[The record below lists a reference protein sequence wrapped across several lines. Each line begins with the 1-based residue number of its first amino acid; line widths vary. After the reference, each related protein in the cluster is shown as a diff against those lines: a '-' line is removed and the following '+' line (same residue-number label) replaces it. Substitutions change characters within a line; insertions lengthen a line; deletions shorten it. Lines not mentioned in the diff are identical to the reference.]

1 MIGGATIIEGVPL
14 LRITL
19 PIIFAALAIPSQQ
32 VPPVPP
38 LPLPPV
44 QPVPSLPEPQVLQP
58 VQSLPSSVRW
68 HVALPARAI
77 ASPTIAGE
85 IIVVPLQS
93 GHVVAYSGND
103 GKEVWRV
110 PMRADQAIVAHE
122 TLLLVAAGEMIHA
135 LDARDGRVLWEVP
148 SGTVTA
154 PLLVQGGWV
163 IAAAA
168 GQVAAFREI
177 DGAKVWSRDSP
188 PQHTRATLEGD
199 NLYLPLDEG
208 RLLALDVKTGVER
221 WRVFPAKGALSEVLA
236 YPDRVF
242 VGAWDKYLYA
252 YDPDDGGIDWKFLLG
267 TVLRGRPAADDTHV
281 FITGMDNMVRAFDR
295 RTGKL
300 EWHVPVPYRPT
311 APVIVGSAVMIP
323 GVAAQILAFE
333 PANGKPAGQ
342 IKLEQQLLLPPVF
355 AGTGDGVLMAAVT
368 GTINGEW
375 TLLLAAPPPPQA
387 PPG

>member
-19 PIIFAALAIPSQQ
+19 PIIFASLAIPSQQ
-32 VPPVPP
+32 VQPVPA
-38 LPLPPV
+38 LPSPPV
-44 QPVPSLPEPQVLQP
+44 QPVPPLPEAHVLHP
-58 VQSLPSSVRW
+58 AQSLPSSVRW

-77 ASPTIAGE
+77 ASPTIAGDV
-85 IIVVPLQS
+85 IVVPLQS
-93 GHVVAYSGND
+93 GHVVAYSAKD
-103 GKEVWRV
+103 GTEVWRV
-110 PMRADQAIVAHE
+110 QMRADQAIVAHE

-148 SGTVTA
+148 SATATA

-163 IAAAA
+163 IAASA
-168 GQVAAFREI
+168 GQLAAFREI
-177 DGAKVWSRDSP
+177 DGAKVWSHDSP
-188 PQHTRATLEGD
+188 PQHTRPTIEGD

-208 RLLALDVKTGVER
+208 RLVALDLKTGAER
-221 WRVFPAKGALSEVLA
+221 WTVFPAKGALSEVLA
-236 YPDRVF
+236 YPDRVI
-242 VGAWDKYLYA
+242 VGAWNKWLYA
-252 YDPDDGGIDWKFLLG
+252 YDADDGDIDWKFLIG

-281 FITGMDNMVRAFDR
+281 FITGIDNMVRAFNR
-295 RTGKL
+295 TTGKL

-323 GVAAQILAFE
+323 GVAAQILAFDL
-333 PANGKPAGQ
+333 AKGKPAGQ
-342 IKLEQQLLLPPVF
+342 IKLEQQLALPPVF
-355 AGTGDGVLMAAVT
+355 AGSGAGALMAAVT

-375 TLLLAAPPPPQA
+375 TLLLAAPPSPQA